1 MFAPKISSFRRGLVL
16 ATAAALTLGV
26 AVPPPARSGA
36 ARCARCEG
44 YQRLDSCRGEATDLS
59 ARRRVARRHYRHNN
73 AAGLAF
79 MGLALGAVGTAIADQ
94 RRRDYYRQHYF
105 YGGTPYYGGHYYGA
119 PAYYGYGVP
128 PYDGGGYWDY
138 SPE

>member
-1 MFAPKISSFRRGLVL
+1 MFGPKISSFRKGVVL
-16 ATAAALTLGV
+16 MTVAALSLSLTV
-26 AVPPPARSGA
+26 ASSSAQARPAASAGKDLSVSTA
-36 ARCARCEG
+36 VV
-44 YQRLDSCRGEATDLS
+44 GEATDFS

-79 MGLALGAVGTAIADQ
+79 MGLAVGAIGTAIADQ

-105 YGGTPYYGGHYYGA
+105 YGGTPYYGGHYYGS
-119 PAYYGYGVP
+119 PAYYGDSVP

>member
-1 MFAPKISSFRRGLVL
+1 MFGPKISSFRRGVVL
-16 ATAAALTLGV
+16 TTVAALTLGAIVPAAQARPAAPV
-26 AVPPPARSGA
+26 AKDASTSPAVA
-36 ARCARCEG
+36 
-44 YQRLDSCRGEATDLS
+44 GEATDFS

-79 MGLALGAVGTAIADQ
+79 MGLALGTIGTIVAEQ

-105 YGGTPYYGGHYYGA
+105 YGGSPYYGGHYYGG

-128 PYDGGGYWDY
+128 PYDGDGYWDY
-138 SPE
+138 

>member
-1 MFAPKISSFRRGLVL
+1 MFVPKISSFRRGVVL
-16 ATAAALTLGV
+16 ATVAALTLSV
-26 AVPPPARSGA
+26 VVPPPAA
-36 ARCARCEG
+36 QARPAVPVAKDVSASTAVG
-44 YQRLDSCRGEATDLS
+44 GEVTDFS

-79 MGLALGAVGTAIADQ
+79 MGLALGAIGTAIADQ